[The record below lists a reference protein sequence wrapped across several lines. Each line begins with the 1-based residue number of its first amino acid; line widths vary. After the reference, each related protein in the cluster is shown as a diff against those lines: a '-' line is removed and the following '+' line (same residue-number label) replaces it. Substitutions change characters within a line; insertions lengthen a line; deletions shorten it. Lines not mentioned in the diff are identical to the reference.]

1 MLPPVASVTD
11 ILRGQSNQPQVVAA
25 TPRVLIGQPPA
36 EARVP
41 SDATALTPATDRLTI
56 LSVSGQMQLAQGLSV
71 AAETVG
77 AMMKIARR
85 ESEPLSD
92 YAGRIA
98 EAIAA
103 LSSAQRA
110 ALQRALNQLV
120 KGLTIRLL
128 AEILQN
134 PAGPEATRLSLQL
147 ESRTARDRDLAARGV
162 VSSYRQND
170 SSGMPAA
177 IAARP
182 PTLPSRLPSAAAGS
196 VPAPTQV
203 TAALSPVGAS
213 AAPEPRAASA
223 LSNTPADHTGDRAET
238 ARPAAPATTVS
249 VETGESQSEAM
260 RAGGKDGAAVAET
273 VSPTV
278 SGGRAIVRG
287 LQAEAIA
294 QQDVQGAEQP
304 LKDDA
309 ASQAVADA
317 GEAVAARARSLQ
329 GTTEEITYDAMALLR
344 ERALTSAA
352 TQAAATPGSSG
363 MPSAARAAGGG
374 LVAAI
379 LGTGWLAGAAADG
392 PATVQMQAEGPPTSS
407 SPPASAG
414 SPIDGRAAMA
424 TPALVGMSE
433 SAGLAGEPASLAAEM
448 EMSPPADPHAGT
460 DISPAELQLA
470 VVAQAVLLARAAP
483 RDALVPVYVPY
494 PPREEEEDEDEDR
507 PSVSAVDRVDED
519 GSRGNNGRQSDQ
531 QADDNSD
538 GHEEAE
544 SEAGAAEEGDAASRD
559 AQQFYRR
566 MTDW

>member
-85 ESEPLSD
+85 EGEPLSD

-147 ESRTARDRDLAARGV
+147 ENRTARDRDLAARGV

-170 SSGMPAA
+170 NSGMPAA

-182 PTLPSRLPSAAAGS
+182 PTVPSRLSSAAAGS

-203 TAALSPVGAS
+203 TAALSPAGAS
-213 AAPEPRAASA
+213 AAPEPRAGGA
-223 LSNTPADHTGDRAET
+223 LSTAPADHTGDSAET
-238 ARPAAPATTVS
+238 ARPAAPTTTVS
-249 VETGESQSEAM
+249 AETGEAQSEAM
-260 RAGGKDGAAVAET
+260 RAAGNDGAAVAEAA
-273 VSPTV
+273 SPTV
-278 SGGRAIVRG
+278 SGGRAVIPG
-287 LQAEAIA
+287 LQAEVMAP
-294 QQDVQGAEQP
+294 QDVQGAEQP

-392 PATVQMQAEGPPTSS
+392 AATVPTQAEGPPTSS
-407 SPPASAG
+407 SPSASAG

-424 TPALVGMSE
+424 TPALAGMSE
-433 SAGLAGEPASLAAEM
+433 SAGLAGEPASLATEM
-448 EMSPPADPHAGT
+448 EMSPPADPHAGA
-460 DISPAELQLA
+460 DINPAELQLA

-494 PPREEEEDEDEDR
+494 PPREEEDDDEDR
-507 PSVSAVDRVDED
+507 ASVSAVDRVDED
-519 GSRGNNGRQSDQ
+519 GSRGNNGRQPDE
-531 QADDNSD
+531 QADDNAD
-538 GHEEAE
+538 GDAEAE

-566 MTDW
+566 MTAW